1 MFFFV
6 FGLPGRFAQWC
17 DALTVEL
24 AGLALGPNGLSHAE
38 TLDQLALNA
47 LTTGASQGVVA
58 ARQPGGKLRA
68 ALGHDRRDL
77 IVALDDPRPALVD
90 LVLGQGVGLAAA
102 TQMVASSCGALWD
115 WAAMPG
121 ALILH
126 ADRDAPQP
134 AATAAAIAR
143 HLRIAVD
150 DAALT
155 GILRDLACASPVRPP
170 HDTSQWWN
178 ALQPAEQQ
186 MVIGALEPYV
196 ADEDRELSAIIWTR
210 ELFFLADR
218 PTERVAGPVDITGRA
233 RGLLEG
239 PHIMLPPGAWSLS
252 LSALLSRG
260 AVEHEFLVEIAA
272 DRPLAA
278 GALRPQ
284 RDGRAQIRL
293 DFVLDALTER
303 PLAIRLSS
311 TRAAFDG
318 AILIDRVTLLR
329 AGAASAEAA
338 SAPAAAD

>member
-24 AGLALGPNGLSHAE
+24 AGLALGRTGLSHAE

-47 LTTGASQGVVA
+47 LSTGASHGVVA

-68 ALGHDRRDL
+68 ALGDDRRDL

-102 TQMVASSCGALWD
+102 TQAVASSCGALWD

-126 ADRDAPQP
+126 AERDAAQP
-134 AATAAAIAR
+134 AETAAAIAR
-143 HLRIAVD
+143 HLRIAID
-150 DAALT
+150 DAALA
-155 GILRDLACASPVRPP
+155 GILRDLAGASPVRPP
-170 HDTSQWWN
+170 HDTTQWWN

-186 MVIGALEPYV
+186 MMIGALEPYV
-196 ADEDRELSAIIWTR
+196 GDDDRALSAITWTR

-218 PTERVAGPVDITGRA
+218 PTERVVGPVDITGRA
-233 RGLLEG
+233 RRLFDG

-252 LSALLSRG
+252 LSARLSRG
-260 AVEHEFLVEIAA
+260 AVEHEFLVEITA

-278 GALRPQ
+278 GTLSPQ
-284 RDGRAQIRL
+284 RDGRAEIRL

-303 PLAIRLSS
+303 PLAVRLSS

-318 AILIDRVTLLR
+318 AILIDRVTLVR
-329 AGAASAEAA
+329 SDAASAEV
-338 SAPAAAD
+338 APAPVAAG